1 MKEGSIFDQ
10 WLPKMTGHF
19 SADGFAALEEIK
31 EFIRSNVST
40 AALEERAFLL
50 AGLPPTKVND
60 GFAAFCCELAHG
72 VAQAGMPENL
82 RTGVVIAAADI
93 VRERPAEIVSHG
105 AGAHESGLQF
115 RSSILLAALPRTC

>member
-10 WLPKMTGHF
+10 WLPKMTDHF
-19 SADGFAALEEIK
+19 SADGFAALEDIK

-50 AGLPPTKVND
+50 AGLPPAKVND
-60 GFAAFCCELAHG
+60 GFAAVCCELADG

-93 VRERPAEIVSHG
+93 VRERLAEIESHG
-105 AGAHESGLQF
+105 VGCA
-115 RSSILLAALPRTC
+115 